1 MGKKLKGL
9 AVTAIAAGA
18 YAYFKDPANR
28 EKAQQ
33 FVQDTKEKVES
44 FIEQKKT
51 EYTNGSEVEQTS
63 SHHED
68 LEKKAGNPDPY
79 DTADNEMVSE
89 GAQTSVQYYGQEVED
104 DADANAD
111 GLYHKHLKEES

>member
-28 EKAQQ
+28 EKGQQ
-33 FVQDTKEKVES
+33 FGQDTKEKEES

-51 EYTNGSEVEQTS
+51 EDKNGSEVEQTAS
-63 SHHED
+63 NHEELD
-68 LEKKAGNPDPY
+68 KKAGNPDPY
-79 DTADNEMVSE
+79 DIADNEMVSE

-104 DADANAD
+104 DVDGDAD
-111 GLYHKHLKEES
+111 GLYHKHLKEER

>member
-33 FVQDTKEKVES
+33 FVQETKEKVES
-44 FIEQKKT
+44 FIEQKKE
-51 EYTNGSEVEQTS
+51 EYTEATETSQTS
-63 SHHED
+63 TED
-68 LEKKAGNPDPY
+68 LEEKAGNPDPY
-79 DTADNEMVSE
+79 DTPDNEMVSE

-104 DADANAD
+104 DANKDAD
-111 GLYHKHLKEES
+111 GLYHKHLEEER

>member
-1 MGKKLKGL
+1 M
-9 AVTAIAAGA
+9 
-18 YAYFKDPANR
+18 
-28 EKAQQ
+28 
-33 FVQDTKEKVES
+33 
-44 FIEQKKT
+44 
-51 EYTNGSEVEQTS
+51 
-63 SHHED
+63 
-68 LEKKAGNPDPY
+68 EKKAGNPDPY